1 MEGRYFEILWW
12 CDWWDE
18 ICCWNPFRQRI
29 SSSFFFPSVEPP
41 ERTNVS
47 LVINPFLCGDFLV
60 CPKIKCHKCFF
71 LQNQPAFFL
80 EVIRTLR
87 VGILLENSPPGNG
100 KWTVKLLKFGI
111 WPKNVMGDHRH
122 PGCIGASLIFSC
134 LTVVESVYWYI
145 STLTYQFQSAASN
158 ETHGKLSLWMFVW
171 LIGQTNRFPAKH
183 PSTSSGRFGHVLRRL
198 ATHPWSIQGLA
209 TLKKVT
215 SWPDV

>member
-1 MEGRYFEILWW
+1 MKSFGDATDGMKYVVEILSAK
-12 CDWWDE
+12 E
-18 ICCWNPFRQRI
+18 
-29 SSSFFFPSVEPP
+29 SAVFFFPSVEPP

-71 LQNQPAFFL
+71 LQSQPAFFL

-87 VGILLENSPPGNG
+87 VGILLENSPPENG

-158 ETHGKLSLWMFVW
+158 ETHGKLSLWMSVW

-183 PSTSSGRFGHVLRRL
+183 LQHLQEDLGMSFAVLRHIRDQFK
-198 ATHPWSIQGLA
+198 AWRR
-209 TLKKVT
+209 
-215 SWPDV
+215 